1 MAAVSLFWDT
11 KMADVTSYKTLS
23 RDISSSSYRGFF
35 LFMQYI
41 KWNSSAQSASVKKA
55 AFFRESISDKKK
67 IQNKQVYMQK
77 YTSNTLNA

>member
-67 IQNKQVYMQK
+67 KYKTSK
-77 YTSNTLNA
+77 YTCKSTIPIH